1 MTSDYRDHFIFRT
14 PKPQIELPVIPLLKA
29 QQELAHLYLE
39 QQILVS
45 FRKCNSTWKGEKR
58 THGKDGVK
66 EKAWLF
72 IYLDH

>member
-1 MTSDYRDHFIFRT
+1 VTSDYRGHFIFPA

-45 FRKCNSTWKGEKR
+45 FRRCNSTWKGKQHVER
-58 THGKDGVK
+58 M
-66 EKAWLF
+66 E
-72 IYLDH
+72 